1 MAGESNAPFV
11 GLATHA
17 LAFSDALREGPGE
30 DLTVAGS
37 EVLQV
42 RSLLTDAIAKL
53 QKSFYELD
61 KQVQDQRAQLT
72 RLVSSMD
79 GSGSQRHSSDNLRAF
94 VGEITDLFA
103 FFGALLSQVT
113 GQNTQGAEQVEAM
126 GTELS
131 ATFKLLA
138 QFESVEMQTK
148 LLALNATIEAGRIGE
163 RGKAFGV
170 VAQEVKSLSMF
181 SRQLNEQIST
191 QLLKT
196 RAAMGEIRQ
205 LLVETRDKG
214 STARTRIDSL
224 LEKLNALDQT
234 ITAGLGEIG
243 RSSDDVSAN
252 VATAIRALQ
261 FEDMA
266 GQLLDCVQRRLQR
279 LSVVVTGLGSIGR
292 DGSATPET
300 FASELEARTREI
312 REVYAT
318 LVRSPVMQ
326 RDVAVGSVELF

>member
-1 MAGESNAPFV
+1 MAESNASIP
-11 GLATHA
+11 GLVTYAQA
-17 LAFSDALREGPGE
+17 LSEALREGPGE

-37 EVLQV
+37 EVAQV
-42 RSLLTDAIAKL
+42 RSLLSDAIMKL
-53 QKSFYELD
+53 QKSFWDLD
-61 KQVQDQRAQLT
+61 TQVQAQRAQLSQLLT
-72 RLVSSMD
+72 SMD
-79 GSGSQRHSSDNLRAF
+79 GSGASRQASDNLRAF

-103 FFGALLSQVT
+103 FFGSLLSQVT

-131 ATFKLLA
+131 ATFKLLG

-148 LLALNATIEAGRIGE
+148 LLALNATIEAGRMGE

-191 QLLKT
+191 QLSKT
-196 RAAMGEIRQ
+196 RSAMAEIRQ

-214 STARTRIDSL
+214 SVARTRIDAL
-224 LEKLNALDQT
+224 LEKLNALDVT
-234 ITAGLGEIG
+234 ITAGLGDIG
-243 RSSDDVSAN
+243 RSSTEVSQN

-261 FEDMA
+261 FEDMV

-279 LSVVVTGLGSIGR
+279 LSAVVNGLGRMGQ
-292 DGSATPET
+292 DGAVTPESL
-300 FASELEARTREI
+300 AGELEARTREI
-312 REVYAT
+312 REAYAT
-318 LVRSPVMQ
+318 LVHSPVLQ
-326 RDVAVGSVELF
+326 RDVGVGSVELF